1 MTIIILLAAGIFVFY
16 LFSNDKKD
24 EKIKVLQKG
33 GLKTIYPN
41 FVQYIELA
49 NTGEYSH
56 EFSLAETKY
65 ILAKNDGEYLE
76 YKFPM
81 YSFNGELL
89 GYYYIGI
96 QHTFGALAYC
106 YCVNSKGRKIEGY
119 MSELHNGRNSDMIR
133 DREIDNYRS
142 IFASLIM
149 KMEGKDNFEKKFY
162 YNIF

>member
-49 NTGEYSH
+49 NSGEYSH
-56 EFSLAETKY
+56 EFSLAETKF

-119 MSELHNGRNSDMIR
+119 MSELHNGRNSAISR
-133 DREIDNYRS
+133 DRQVDNYRS
-142 IFASLIM
+142 IFSSLIF
-149 KMEGKDNFEKKFY
+149 KMESTPNFENKFY
-162 YNIF
+162 HNN